1 MKIAYSKKSL
11 LLFLGDISVVWFSF
25 FIAHLIRAKFVD
37 LWNARYFS
45 AILIYTFFFYLFDLY
60 SFHIKPSTPRYLSKY
75 LLSIL
80 LSSIILSSLAFF
92 IPEIRGQRSI
102 FGIGP
107 FITLILVYIW
117 RLIFFYVFKKFIDKT
132 KNIIII
138 GCGKAG
144 HFFYNAIKGF
154 ENYKVLGFLDDDPKK
169 WGVKNSPVVLG
180 GSEILCDQGFLKN
193 IDKIVV
199 AITHLKS
206 EQLLKCLLGC
216 KSKNIEVVDMPSIYE
231 ELTGKIP
238 INHINDFWL
247 VANPILGVKKTLYNL
262 KVKRVLDIL
271 FSIIGLIL
279 TLPFWIVVPILIK
292 ITSKGPVLFKQ
303 ERVGLNGTLFT
314 SLKFRTMVAGKEKDR
329 TYAGEVNDPRVTKV
343 GKILRKFRIDEI
355 SQLINVLKNDMSLI
369 GPRALIPEEVEEF
382 KEKIPYFDLRHSIK
396 PGITGWAQVNYKHGA
411 RIEDGFEKLQY
422 DLYYIK
428 NLSPFLDFH
437 IILKTIKVVIF
448 GFGAR

>member
-169 WGVKNSPVVLG
+169 WGLKNSPVVLG

-247 VANPILGVKKTLYNL
+247 VANPILGAKKTLYNL

-303 ERVGLNGTLFT
+303 ERVGLNETLFT

-355 SQLINVLKNDMSLI
+355 PQLINVLKNDMSLI

-411 RIEDGFEKLQY
+411 RVEDGFEKLQY
-422 DLYYIK
+422 DLFYIK